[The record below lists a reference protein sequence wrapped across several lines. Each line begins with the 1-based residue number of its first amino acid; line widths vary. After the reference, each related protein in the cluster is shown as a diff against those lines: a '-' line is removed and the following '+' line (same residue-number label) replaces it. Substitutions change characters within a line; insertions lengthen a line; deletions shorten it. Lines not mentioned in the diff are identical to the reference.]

1 MEKTVEIIIKDSIVR
16 QVKCPEGVRV
26 VIRDFDAWGV
36 NGDRIEKDDEG
47 HEYIETVW
55 E

>member
-1 MEKTVEIIIKDSIVR
+1 M
-16 QVKCPEGVRV
+16 
-26 VIRDFDAWGV
+26 IRDFDTWGV